1 MSHIH
6 DQKLTEIAEM
16 VKQSQRVLF
25 ITGAGLSADSG
36 LPTYRGVGGLYD
48 QQQTEDGYAIEECLS
63 GPMFRAKPEITWKYM
78 LRLGIAI
85 AEHCPN
91 DAHRIIAA
99 WERRFATQCHQRNN
113 PCRQRNNPCHQR
125 DNQGGKVTVVTQNI
139 DGYHRAA
146 GSTNVYEF
154 HGSLGTLHCT
164 GCSWSETFDLDAGVV
179 ERLKELQQTIPPK
192 CPECK
197 AVIRPR
203 VVLFEEMLPRD
214 VIENFQREFDGGNGF
229 DLVFSVGTSGMFPYI
244 TGPVR
249 IAADRGIPTVE
260 INPTESNISR
270 YVRIHLPLPAA
281 EALREI
287 EQRITAG

>member
-16 VKQSQRVLF
+16 VKQSRRVLF

-48 QQQTEDGYAIEECLS
+48 EKRTEDGYAIEKCLS
-63 GPMFRAKPEITWKYM
+63 GPMFRARPDITWKHM

-85 AEHCPN
+85 SEHCPN
-91 DAHRIIAA
+91 DAHLIIAT
-99 WERRFATQCHQRNN
+99 WERRFAE
-113 PCRQRNNPCHQR
+113 
-125 DNQGGKVTVVTQNI
+125 QGGKVVVLTQNI
-139 DGYHRAA
+139 DGYHRDA

-164 GCSWSETFDLDAGVV
+164 ECAWSETFSWDANII
-179 ERLKELQQTIPPK
+179 ERLKVLQQTIPPK
-192 CPECK
+192 CRECG

-203 VVLFEEMLPRD
+203 VVLFEEMLPIN
-214 VIENFQREFDGGNGF
+214 VIEDFQREFDGGNGF
-229 DLVFSVGTSGMFPYI
+229 DMVFSIGTSGMFPYI

-249 IAADRGIPTVE
+249 IAADKGIPTVE

-270 YVRIHLPLPAA
+270 YVRIHLPLSAA
-281 EALREI
+281 EAMREI
-287 EQRITAG
+287 EKRVTM

>member
-1 MSHIH
+1 MSHRY
-6 DQKLTEIAEM
+6 DQKLTKIAEL
-16 VKQSQRVLF
+16 VKQSRRVLF
-25 ITGAGLSADSG
+25 VTGAGISADSG

-63 GPMFRAKPEITWKYM
+63 GPMLRTRPEISWKHM

-91 DAHRIIAA
+91 DAHRIMAT
-99 WERRFATQCHQRNN
+99 WEQRFAA
-113 PCRQRNNPCHQR
+113 
-125 DNQGGKVTVVTQNI
+125 QGGKVTVVTQNI

-154 HGSLGTLHCT
+154 HGSLGTLDCT
-164 GCSWSETFDLDAGVV
+164 KCTWSETFDLDAGVV
-179 ERLKELQQTIPPK
+179 ERLKAMQQTIPPK
-192 CPECK
+192 CPECN

-203 VVLFEEMLPRD
+203 VVLFEEMLPVN
-214 VIENFQREFDGGNGF
+214 VIEDFQNEFDGGNGF
-229 DLVFSVGTSGMFPYI
+229 DLVFSIGTSGMFPYI
-244 TGPVR
+244 TDPVR
-249 IAADRGIPTVE
+249 IAADKGIPTVE

-287 EQRITAG
+287 EKRVIMV

>member
-1 MSHIH
+1 MNDH
-6 DQKLTEIAEM
+6 KLTEIAEL
-16 VKQSQRVLF
+16 VKQSRRILF

-48 QQQTEDGYAIEECLS
+48 QQRTEDGYAIEKCLS
-63 GPMFRAKPEITWKYM
+63 GPMLRAKPEITWKNM

-85 AEHCPN
+85 AEHYPN

-99 WERRFATQCHQRNN
+99 WEQRFAV
-113 PCRQRNNPCHQR
+113 
-125 DNQGGKVTVVTQNI
+125 QGGRVAVVTQNI

-154 HGSLGTLHCT
+154 HGSLGTLDCT
-164 GCSWSETFDLDAGVV
+164 GCAWSETFDLDANIV
-179 ERLKELQQTIPPK
+179 ERLKTLQQTLPPR

-203 VVLFEEMLPRD
+203 VVLFEEMLPVN
-214 VIENFQREFDGGNGF
+214 VIEDFQNDFNGGNGF
-229 DLVFSVGTSGMFPYI
+229 DLVISVGTSGMFPYI

-249 IAADRGIPTVE
+249 IAADRRIPTVE

-270 YVRIHLPLPAA
+270 YVRIHLPMSAA
-281 EALREI
+281 EAMREI
-287 EQRITAG
+287 EKRVTV